1 MNVKHIFII
10 ISLLSGLNTLTAQ
23 TQIRGTVYE
32 SELGDKLDSV
42 IVQVDGM
49 DICSMTDT
57 SGNYKIAV
65 PSEKSYLLF
74 TRKGYD
80 KLYVKVRRCYEI
92 NIIMASLQTETQNI
106 NMGYGTQRS
115 NEITG
120 AVSSIGGGAARPRSY
135 VESTKK
141 LKK

>member
-65 PSEKSYLLF
+65 PSEKSY
-74 TRKGYD
+74 
-80 KLYVKVRRCYEI
+80 
-92 NIIMASLQTETQNI
+92 
-106 NMGYGTQRS
+106 
-115 NEITG
+115 
-120 AVSSIGGGAARPRSY
+120 
-135 VESTKK
+135 
-141 LKK
+141 

>member
-1 MNVKHIFII
+1 MNSNYLIII
-10 ISLLSGLNTLTAQ
+10 ISLLLISKTIQSQ

-42 IVQVDGM
+42 VVQVEGT
-49 DICSMTDT
+49 DICSMTDS

-74 TRKGYD
+74 TRKNYD
-80 KLYVKVRRCYEI
+80 KLYVKARRCYEI
-92 NIIMASLQTETQNI
+92 NIVMASLQTETQNI
-106 NMGYGTQRS
+106 NVGYGTQRS

-120 AVSSIGGGAARPRSY
+120 AVSSIGGGVARPRSY

-141 LKK
+141 IKK